1 VNRRP
6 RRGLP
11 AVLTG
16 LVLLAAC
23 VLTAIDAIEILVNQ
37 RPMLSYARLA
47 SSLHKLHW
55 NGPAVEITA
64 AVLIVVGL
72 ILLLAACLP
81 GRPVVLALSDTARPG
96 NQPLLTDPSAAGLP
110 TSPGPTVASSTPS
123 AIEPAAVGP
132 LSAELSAEA
141 SATALPTSPG
151 PAVASSTALAAEPL
165 TPAAQLPPSGLSRHG
180 LRTMLRATAAE
191 VDGVTTVK
199 LAVRRKA
206 VAASVHS
213 AGPPGSL
220 ADDVRGALEQ
230 RLDQIAPARR
240 PALRVR
246 ARSRAAS

>member
-1 VNRRP
+1 MNRRP

-23 VLTAIDAIEILVNQ
+23 VLAAIDAIQILVKQ
-37 RPMLSYARLA
+37 RPMVSYARLA

-55 NGPAVEITA
+55 NAPAVEITA
-64 AVLIVVGL
+64 AVLIAIGL

-81 GRPVVLALSDTARPG
+81 GRPVVLALSDTARPR
-96 NQPLLTDPSAAGLP
+96 NQPLSAEPSGAGLP
-110 TSPGPTVASSTPS
+110 TSAGPTVAST
-123 AIEPAAVGP
+123 
-132 LSAELSAEA
+132 
-141 SATALPTSPG
+141 
-151 PAVASSTALAAEPL
+151 TALAAEPL
-165 TPAAQLPPSGLSRHG
+165 APAVQLPVSGLSRHG

-199 LAVRRKA
+199 LAVRRKV

-246 ARSRAAS
+246 AGTRAAS

>member
-1 VNRRP
+1 
-6 RRGLP
+6 
-11 AVLTG
+11 
-16 LVLLAAC
+16 VLLAAC
-23 VLTAIDAIEILVNQ
+23 VLTAIDAIQILVKQ
-37 RPMLSYARLA
+37 RPMVSYARLA

-81 GRPVVLALSDTARPG
+81 GRPVVLALSDTLAPG
-96 NQPLLTDPSAAGLP
+96 DQ
-110 TSPGPTVASSTPS
+110 V
-123 AIEPAAVGP
+123 
-132 LSAELSAEA
+132 
-141 SATALPTSPG
+141 
-151 PAVASSTALAAEPL
+151 
-165 TPAAQLPPSGLSRHG
+165 PPSGLSRHG

-199 LAVRRKA
+199 LAVRCKV

-230 RLDQIAPARR
+230 RLDQIAPASR

-246 ARSRAAS
+246 ASTRAAS

>member
-1 VNRRP
+1 
-6 RRGLP
+6 
-11 AVLTG
+11 VLTG

-23 VLTAIDAIEILVNQ
+23 VLAAIDAIQILVKQ
-37 RPMLSYARLA
+37 RPMVSYARLA

-55 NGPAVEITA
+55 NAPAVEITA
-64 AVLIVVGL
+64 AVLIAIGL

-81 GRPVVLALSDTARPG
+81 GRPVVLALSDTARPR
-96 NQPLLTDPSAAGLP
+96 NQPLSAEPSGAGLP
-110 TSPGPTVASSTPS
+110 TSAGSTVAST
-123 AIEPAAVGP
+123 
-132 LSAELSAEA
+132 
-141 SATALPTSPG
+141 
-151 PAVASSTALAAEPL
+151 TALAAEPL
-165 TPAAQLPPSGLSRHG
+165 APAVQLPVSGLSRHG
-180 LRTMLRATAAE
+180 LRGMLRATAAE

-199 LAVRRKA
+199 LAVRRKV

-246 ARSRAAS
+246 AGTRAAS

>member
-11 AVLTG
+11 AMLTG

-23 VLTAIDAIEILVNQ
+23 VLIAIDAIQILVKQ
-37 RPMLSYARLA
+37 RPMVSYARLA

-55 NGPAVEITA
+55 NGQAVEITA

-81 GRPVVLALSDTARPG
+81 GRPVVLALSDTAHPG
-96 NQPLLTDPSAAGLP
+96 TQPLSAEPSAAGLP
-110 TSPGPTVASSTPS
+110 TSPGPTVASSVPS
-123 AIEPAAVGP
+123 ATESATVGP
-132 LSAELSAEA
+132 LSAEPSAA
-141 SATALPTSPG
+141 GLPISPG
-151 PAVASSTALAAEPL
+151 PAVPPATPRAAEPL
-165 TPAAQLPPSGLSRHG
+165 TSAAQLPPSGLSRHG

-199 LAVRRKA
+199 LAVRRKV

-213 AGPPGSL
+213 AGPPGDL
-220 ADDVRGALEQ
+220 ADEVRGALEQ
-230 RLDQIAPARR
+230 RLDQIAPAVR

-246 ARSRAAS
+246 ASTRTAS